1 MANRPSTP
9 NRHLDR
15 TERVLCFRWRAEGL
29 KQKEIAQR
37 LRRPQTTISSCL
49 ASNRLTPTKPKGRP
63 VRIDDTTV
71 HRLILHAT
79 LNAENRRK
87 PWREIAW
94 ELGLLKVTDATLK
107 AVFEKLGY
115 RRAKAVKKPIIN
127 DTTSAARLAWAIKHE
142 GWTESD
148 WDRICSS
155 DESLFII
162 CWGQVYV
169 TRLVD
174 EAFHPDCLVP

>member
-1 MANRPSTP
+1 MERPSTP

-15 TERVLCFRWRAEGL
+15 TERALCFRWRAEGL

-37 LRRPQTTISSCL
+37 LRRSQTTISTCL

-63 VRIDDTTV
+63 IGIDDTTA

-94 ELGLLKVTDATLK
+94 ELGLPNVTDAALK
-107 AVFEKLGY
+107 AVFKRLGY
-115 RRAKAVKKPIIN
+115 RRAKAITKPFIN
-127 DTTSAARLAWAIKHE
+127 DTTRAARLA
-142 GWTESD
+142 
-148 WDRICSS
+148 
-155 DESLFII
+155 
-162 CWGQVYV
+162 
-169 TRLVD
+169 
-174 EAFHPDCLVP
+174 